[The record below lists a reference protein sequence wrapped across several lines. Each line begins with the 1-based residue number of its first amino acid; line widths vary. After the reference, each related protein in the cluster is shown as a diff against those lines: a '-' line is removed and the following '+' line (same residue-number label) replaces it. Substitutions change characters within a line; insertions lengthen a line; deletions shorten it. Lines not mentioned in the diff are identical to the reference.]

1 MSEHKLELTRHIK
14 ATPAR
19 VYATWLS
26 KEDMKVW
33 MGPSPAG
40 CEVRDLKASVGGTYR
55 FVMSGPEGQ
64 EYIVSGIFKELDEPN
79 KIVMTWQWE
88 TSMEEINP
96 ETVITVTFT
105 EKDGGTEMN
114 FLQENMASAE
124 SVEQHNQG
132 WNPSFDKLE
141 NVVI

>member
-1 MSEHKLELTRHIK
+1 MNEHTLKLTRHIK
-14 ATPAR
+14 ATPDR
-19 VYATWLS
+19 VYQAWLS
-26 KEDMKVW
+26 KEDMAVW

-40 CEVRDLKASVGGTYR
+40 CDVRDLEPKVGGTYR
-55 FVMSGPEGQ
+55 FAMSGPEGKT
-64 EYIVSGIFKELDEPN
+64 YVVSGTFKELDEPN

-88 TSMEEINP
+88 ESMEEDNP

-124 SVEQHNQG
+124 SVKHHNEG

-141 NVVI
+141 RVTA